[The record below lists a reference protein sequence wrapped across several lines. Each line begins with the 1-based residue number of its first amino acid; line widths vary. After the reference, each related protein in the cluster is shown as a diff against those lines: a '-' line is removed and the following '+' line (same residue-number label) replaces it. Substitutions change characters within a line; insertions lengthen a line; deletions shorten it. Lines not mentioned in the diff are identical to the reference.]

1 MRFYLK
7 LLFNSRRITPQI
19 CNTAVHWRIGGSCD
33 DDAQQVLDVAVGCY
47 GRTRMDA
54 GLDNR

>member
-7 LLFNSRRITPQI
+7 VLFNSRRITPQI

-33 DDAQQVLDVAVGCY
+33 DDAQQVLDVAVGCH
-47 GRTRMDA
+47 R
-54 GLDNR
+54 